1 MVGSSSYLENGTGLY
16 SANLTFSLRVFIVK
30 MVVGRKADYVKT
42 TTVFTNLGECS
53 YKFPREKNYFLG
65 RSGGRVART
74 GCSRG
79 RERMIPRSSLGG
91 SRLRVAWISHGVI
104 IQLRVLS
111 LKNVSWNLKA
121 VGGALSTQIS
131 LKSKQLRFL
140 IMTQFLD
147 TSKKH
152 SFCHHLYWC
161 KARVLIVDGVWVL
174 YFQIRE
180 GRLPHLKRTLGWPQ
194 SFLPG
199 QARWSRW
206 PPIEVSWL
214 WSTRL
219 VNPVD
224 NLTGKSP

>member
-1 MVGSSSYLENGTGLY
+1 MVGSSYLENGTGLY

-65 RSGGRVART
+65 WSCGSPRT

-91 SRLRVAWISHGVI
+91 SRLSVAWIRNGVI
-104 IQLRVLS
+104 IQLRVLR
-111 LKNVSWNLKA
+111 LENVSWNLKA

-147 TSKKH
+147 IKEAFILS
-152 SFCHHLYWC
+152 
-161 KARVLIVDGVWVL
+161 
-174 YFQIRE
+174 
-180 GRLPHLKRTLGWPQ
+180 
-194 SFLPG
+194 
-199 QARWSRW
+199 
-206 PPIEVSWL
+206 
-214 WSTRL
+214 
-219 VNPVD
+219 
-224 NLTGKSP
+224 SPLLM